1 MAFNLQLAL
10 LSPSQTVG
18 NNISITSQLNSQ
30 LNFRYNVDSVF
41 VSGIIDEA
49 QFTDR
54 TPGYFGFKLLKS
66 GSTYYGWAKATLTE
80 GTYGEFSITEWAYND
95 VAGASITVGDTGNSA
110 VPEPSSFAITGLGL
124 LAAGAGGVRRWR
136 REKKD
141 KAA

>member
-1 MAFNLQLAL
+1 ML
-10 LSPSQTVG
+10 
-18 NNISITSQLNSQ
+18 
-30 LNFRYNVDSVF
+30 FRSLKDS
-41 VSGIIDEA
+41 
-49 QFTDR
+49 
-54 TPGYFGFKLLKS
+54 
-66 GSTYYGWAKATLTE
+66 STYYGWAKATLTE
-80 GTYGEFSITEWAYND
+80 GEYGAITISEWAYND